1 MVKIKKG
8 NQIRIVT
15 KSVYESSYKQL
26 GWMCR
31 DVKQAE
37 STEEANIVESVE
49 EAADTIDF
57 SSMST
62 SELKQYAVDNQID
75 ISEASNKKQLIAILE
90 SAVGI

>member
-8 NQIRIVT
+8 NQVRIVP

-26 GWMCR
+26 GWKCR
-31 DVKQAE
+31 DIKQAE
-37 STEEANIVESVE
+37 STEEANVMESVE

-62 SELKQYAVDNQID
+62 SELKQYAADNQID

>member
-8 NQIRIVT
+8 NQVRIVP
-15 KSVYESSYKQL
+15 KSVYEGSYKQL
-26 GWMCR
+26 GWKCK
-31 DVKQAE
+31 DIKQPE

-49 EAADTIDF
+49 EAADAIDF

-62 SELKQYAVDNQID
+62 SELKQYAADNQID

>member
-8 NQIRIVT
+8 NQVRIVP
-15 KSVYESSYKQL
+15 KSVYEGSYKQL
-26 GWMCR
+26 GWKCK
-31 DVKQAE
+31 DIKQAE
-37 STEEANIVESVE
+37 STEEA
-49 EAADTIDF
+49 ADTVDF

-62 SELKQYAVDNQID
+62 SELKQYAADNQID